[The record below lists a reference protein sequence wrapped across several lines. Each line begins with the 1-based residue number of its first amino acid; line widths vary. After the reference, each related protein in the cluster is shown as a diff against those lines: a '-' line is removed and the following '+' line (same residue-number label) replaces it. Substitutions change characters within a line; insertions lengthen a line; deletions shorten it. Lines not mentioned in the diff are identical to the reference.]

1 MPLPAVLQDS
11 LDPLVRH
18 WRYGERSLTQKIL
31 QAARKRFWYTSE
43 KRVYVYPV
51 DEIGRLP
58 RPRLLHRDHMEDLDY
73 YERTSE
79 SQLPPEGYREVARHR
94 REQGEH
100 FYSLVEGGRLLHYG
114 WMMPHHDR
122 EEDAKL
128 GQVFFAPAASA
139 ALRDFFTHP
148 LARGRG
154 LYFKALCQLLHEV
167 PATGAR
173 QAFIYVYADN
183 GPSRHIIEKVGFHYV
198 GSMVKE
204 ARLHSH
210 RRYAV
215 PARAGSD
222 FITALL

>member
-18 WRYGERSLTQKIL
+18 WRYGERSLTQKIF

-51 DEIGRLP
+51 DEIVRLP
-58 RPRLLHRDHMEDLDY
+58 RPRLLHRNHLEDLDH

-79 SQLPPEGYREVARHR
+79 SQLPPEAYREVARHR

-122 EEDAKL
+122 EEDAML
-128 GQVFFAPAASA
+128 GQVFFAPGDSA

-173 QAFIYVYADN
+173 QVFIYVYADN
-183 GPSRHIIEKVGFHYV
+183 GPSRHIIEKVGFRYL

-215 PARAGSD
+215 SARAGSE
-222 FITALL
+222 FPTALL

>member
-18 WRYGERSLTQKIL
+18 WRYGERSLTFKIL

-43 KRVYVYPV
+43 KRVYDFPV
-51 DEIGRLP
+51 EQIDRLP
-58 RPRLLHRDHMEDLDY
+58 HPRLLRRDRFDDLDY

-79 SQLPPEGYREVARHR
+79 SQLPPEAYREVARHR

-100 FYSLVEGGRLLHYG
+100 FYSLVEGDRLLHYG
-114 WMMPHHDR
+114 WLMPHHDR

-128 GQVFFAPAASA
+128 GQVFFAPAGSA

-173 QAFIYVYADN
+173 RVFIYVYADN
-183 GPSRHIIEKVGFHYV
+183 APSRHVIEKVGFRYI

-215 PARAGSD
+215 SAGAE
-222 FITALL
+222 FPTALL